1 MEKTFPYRRLEVV
14 NQMPAVPD
22 VMERWPALFYESQV
36 KEEFKRITTI
46 NLDRTFLTKMD
57 FYTPKLLTVFKTKG
71 GTSGTKIKSVLE
83 SLNQQQ
89 IDSHDAVIRCLIHFL
104 GESTEEL
111 IKDYQDVSKDV
122 IEQDIKDGVIK
133 ILVLGS
139 AAEGAPPTDVI
150 IVVDGTEV
158 LGGCKTLTNACIL
171 LMGFVY
177 SLNLSYPPKLKYTFE
192 VFQKLLLELDDL
204 KFSPKVDSLRRI
216 LLQ

>member
-1 MEKTFPYRRLEVV
+1 MSYYLIF
-14 NQMPAVPD
+14 
-22 VMERWPALFYESQV
+22 
-36 KEEFKRITTI
+36 I
-46 NLDRTFLTKMD
+46 
-57 FYTPKLLTVFKTKG
+57 
-71 GTSGTKIKSVLE
+71 
-83 SLNQQQ
+83 QQQ

-111 IKDYQDVSKDV
+111 IKDYQVCVYPTPFKMAAVEVLGCVGCAVFDHYGTSLCCVQQDVSKDV

-158 LGGCKTLTNACIL
+158 LGGCKTLTNTCIL

-204 KFSPKVDSLRRI
+204 KFSPKVDSLRRK